1 MLYLGGKTA
10 LEKIVIVQYMC
21 SMCCMIT
28 YGMRRPQN
36 VYCFQNECDTQT
48 DTRAHTRSLLID
60 SMEETHTDLMLFKRF
75 MLKECVSYTVNLISR
90 CLDIT
95 RVHGSI
101 KFPHHLEWEL
111 GMTARV
117 RAWKYSGLILLV
129 TSRSWFHIVHFCPY
143 FVAF

>member
-1 MLYLGGKTA
+1 
-10 LEKIVIVQYMC
+10 MC

-36 VYCFQNECDTQT
+36 VYCFQNECDTLT
-48 DTRAHTRSLLID
+48 DTHTLTRSLLID

-75 MLKECVSYTVNLISR
+75 VLKECVSYTENLISR

-111 GMTARV
+111 GNDCPSTCLKIFWSYFTGYV
-117 RAWKYSGLILLV
+117 SVLI
-129 TSRSWFHIVHFCPY
+129 SFRWFLSVLCGFLMNCLI
-143 FVAF
+143 AE